1 MIEELYEASQA
12 GVRIDLIVRGICC
25 LRPGVPGLSEQI
37 RVVSIVDR
45 YLEHARAFYF
55 QNGGRSEY
63 WLASADWMPRNLDHR
78 VELAFPV
85 LDPRLQ
91 SQIRE
96 VLEVQLTDTV
106 KAREI
111 QPDGSSARVHVSAE
125 VPSVR
130 SQARLYGLVA
140 AESRTS

>member
-1 MIEELYEASQA
+1 MRWI
-12 GVRIDLIVRGICC
+12 
-25 LRPGVPGLSEQI
+25 
-37 RVVSIVDR
+37 
-45 YLEHARAFYF
+45 
-55 QNGGRSEY
+55 
-63 WLASADWMPRNLDHR
+63 HR
-78 VELAFPV
+78 VELAFPI

-96 VLEVQLTDTV
+96 VLDVQLSDTV

-111 QPDGSSARVHVSAE
+111 QPDGSSARVA
-125 VPSVR
+125 VPSDAPPVR

>member
-1 MIEELYEASQA
+1 VS
-12 GVRIDLIVRGICC
+12 IDLIVRGICC
-25 LRPGVPGLSEQI
+25 LRPGIPGVSDRI
-37 RVVSIVDR
+37 RVISIVDR

-55 QNGGRSEY
+55 CNDGQSEY

-96 VLEVQLTDTV
+96 VLELQLTDTV

-111 QPDGSSARVHVSAE
+111 RIDGTSTRVWTPEARA
-125 VPSVR
+125 VR
-130 SQARLYGLVA
+130 SQERLYALVAEQPRALVA
-140 AESRTS
+140 AVGSAE